1 MYVVNGTIEFSHGED
16 CVDTDYVAGIFIAS
30 DGFDTTLTSNTDL
43 QNPQRCSGGNLV
55 IKGLLVGAQADLD
68 AEFSIL
74 RRSTL
79 DAWQP
84 NSYLFDDSLVGQAR
98 KTFETC
104 YLPALLA

>member
-16 CVDTDYVAGIFIAS
+16 CTDTDAVAGIFIAS
-30 DGFDTTLTSNTDL
+30 DGFETTLTSNTDL

-79 DAWQP
+79 DAWQT
-84 NSYLFDDSLVGQAR
+84 NSYLFDDSLV
-98 KTFETC
+98 
-104 YLPALLA
+104 

>member
-1 MYVVNGTIEFSHGED
+1 MFVVNGVIEFSHGDD
-16 CVDTDYVAGIFIAS
+16 CTDTDTVAGIFIAS
-30 DGFDTTLTSNTDL
+30 DGFETTLTSNTNL
-43 QNPQRCSGGNLV
+43 TNPQRCSGGNLV
-55 IKGLLVGAQADLD
+55 IKGLLVGAQTDLD

-84 NSYLFDDSLVGQAR
+84 NSYLFDDSLAGLAR

-104 YLPALLA
+104 YLPAILG